1 MTVEAIKDAITHLS
15 EPERNQLVEW
25 FDELR
30 EDEWDRQMEQDF
42 APDGRGAHLLAAID
56 REIDRAGVTGNL
68 RSLEE
73 GFRERRDRQF
83 GK

>member
-15 EPERNQLVEW
+15 EPERHQLVEW

-42 APDGRGAHLLAAID
+42 APGGRGMHLLTEANAELAAG
-56 REIDRAGVTGNL
+56 RVRP
-68 RSLEE
+68 LEE
-73 GFRERRDRQF
+73 VLFEVKTSREKHPT
-83 GK
+83 GS

>member
-15 EPERNQLVEW
+15 EPERHQLVEW

-42 APDGRGAHLLAAID
+42 APDGRGAHLLAEID
-56 REIDRAGVTGNL
+56 REIDLAVTTGNL
-68 RSLEE
+68 PSLEE
-73 GFRERRDRQF
+73 GLRERRERQL